1 MSYSEYIDM
10 FMEAQKQDCPY
21 RAFTFDIVNSRNQVM
36 YFKENKKH
44 YEFLYYVYCLLE
56 REEELMGK
64 QILLKDDIY
73 NKPIQGVANNYSH
86 HHNPTTLGD
95 MATYFVYNGSI
106 TTERMLELFA
116 EGLRKFDINYAFHF
130 KTGVYQTNNYVEG
143 GTKLFKGYMPQI
155 LENMSK
161 KEDFIITKDYPCL
174 VNKPQVKRKK

>member
-10 FMEAQKQDCPY
+10 FIDVQKKDCPY

-56 REEELMGK
+56 REEELTGK
-64 QILLKDDIY
+64 KILLKDDVY
-73 NKPIQGVANNYSH
+73 NKPIKGEPNNYSH
-86 HHNPTTLGD
+86 HYNPTTLGD

-106 TTERMLELFA
+106 TTERMLELFM

-130 KTGVYQTNNYVEG
+130 KTGVYQTNDYVEG
-143 GTKLFKGYMPQI
+143 ATKLFKGYMPQI

-161 KEDFIITKDYPCL
+161 KEDFIITKNSTCIE
-174 VNKPQVKRKK
+174 NKGKAKLKK

>member
-10 FMEAQKQDCPY
+10 FIDVQKKDCPY

-56 REEELMGK
+56 REEELTGK
-64 QILLKDDIY
+64 KIVLKDDVY
-73 NKPIQGVANNYSH
+73 NKPIKGEPNNYSH
-86 HHNPTTLGD
+86 HYNPTTLGD

-106 TTERMLELFA
+106 TTERMLELFM
-116 EGLRKFDINYAFHF
+116 EGLREFDINYAFHF

-143 GTKLFKGYMPQI
+143 ATKLFKGYMPQI

-161 KEDFIITKDYPCL
+161 KEDFIITKNSTCIE
-174 VNKPQVKRKK
+174 NKGKAKPKK